1 MNARILVALLACLP
15 PVRPLAA
22 QVQRYLGFDLQ
33 ISRPR
38 FQSTSPGGGEMLS
51 GLVAG
56 GRLRVVLRPLSLD
69 LSYSQGRL
77 TADTGGAAARDIV
90 EGSLLVAARPVPWL
104 ALKAGP
110 HLRAFAAPGG
120 TERWVLWEGRAHADA
135 PIVPG
140 EWLAYFEAWVAV
152 ASSVNVDPGASG
164 AHGAEAGF
172 TVKVP
177 QSPVWGRLAYIVD
190 QARLKNGARSETLQT
205 VVLSI
210 GIGER

>member
-1 MNARILVALLACLP
+1 MNARILLALLAAMAP
-15 PVRPLAA
+15 TGPLAA
-22 QVQRYLGFDLQ
+22 QLPRNLGLDLQ

-38 FQSTSPGGGEMLS
+38 LQSTSPGGGEMLS

-56 GRLRVVLRPLSLD
+56 GRLRVVLRPVSLD

-135 PIVPG
+135 PIVQG
-140 EWLAYFEAWVAV
+140 EWLAYVEAWVAV

-164 AHGAEAGF
+164 ARGAEAGL

-177 QSPVWGRLAYIVD
+177 QSPLWGRLAFVVD

-210 GIGER
+210 GLGER